1 MSDKVKRKF
10 LTELVLFTVLF
21 AVIAAFIG
29 YTGFVIGKSDFASV
43 LPTSSSKSKK
53 IIVDAGHGGMD
64 GGATG
69 INGRLEKELN
79 LEVAQKLEAI
89 LKLRGFDVIMTRS
102 EDISLGDSAPKG
114 KRKMTDLVKR
124 LELANQNPD
133 AVFFSVHMNKFP
145 QEVCKGLQ
153 IWYSPNNDSSRRLA
167 EIIKNTVKTD
177 LQAENTRECKKAG
190 SAIYLLDRMKNT
202 SVLVECGF
210 ISNTEE
216 CEQLCDNAY
225 QQKLA
230 ACLADAVLDYY
241 KNVG

>member
-79 LEVAQKLEAI
+79 LEVAQN
-89 LKLRGFDVIMTRS
+89 
-102 EDISLGDSAPKG
+102 
-114 KRKMTDLVKR
+114 
-124 LELANQNPD
+124 LELKS
-133 AVFFSVHMNKFP
+133 F
-145 QEVCKGLQ
+145 L
-153 IWYSPNNDSSRRLA
+153 R
-167 EIIKNTVKTD
+167 
-177 LQAENTRECKKAG
+177 
-190 SAIYLLDRMKNT
+190 
-202 SVLVECGF
+202 
-210 ISNTEE
+210 
-216 CEQLCDNAY
+216 
-225 QQKLA
+225 
-230 ACLADAVLDYY
+230 
-241 KNVG
+241 